1 MTLLDS
7 VLSKITA
14 NLSGDQAQALL
25 KTALAQ
31 TGGLKGLASRFNT
44 TGLAEVFNSWVSV
57 GENGVIKPDQIEAV
71 LGNQTVQQIAQKLG
85 IDTDKVAATLSQLLP
100 QVVDQLTPD
109 GDLAAAELAAGEGD
123 DDAGAAGS
131 SDATA

>member
-1 MTLLDS
+1 MALIDS

-14 NLSGDQAQALL
+14 NISGDQAQSLL

-31 TGGLKGLASRFNT
+31 AGGLKGLAGRFNT
-44 TGLAEVFNSWVSV
+44 TGLAEVFNSWVAV

-85 IDTDKVAATLSQLLP
+85 IDTDKVASTLSQLLP

-109 GDLAAAELAAGEGD
+109 GNLEKAEVAMEASDGD
-123 DDAGAAGS
+123 AVKA
-131 SDATA
+131 